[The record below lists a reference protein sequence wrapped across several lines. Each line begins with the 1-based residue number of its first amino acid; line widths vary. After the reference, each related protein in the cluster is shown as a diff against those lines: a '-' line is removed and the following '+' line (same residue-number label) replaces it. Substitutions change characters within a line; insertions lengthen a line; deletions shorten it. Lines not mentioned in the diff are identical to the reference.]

1 MVSNFPS
8 FFRKELLDPISF
20 GWDLEALGW
29 VRAVIRIAITLD
41 LVEHSHTLL
50 CTFYYCIATITL
62 QPGGVG
68 RVIIIGLAIARDL
81 VQKASAVFELNFVC
95 TDSGRPEESNIS
107 SCT

>member
-8 FFRKELLDPISF
+8 FFWKELLHPISF

-50 CTFYYCIATITL
+50 CTFHYCIATITL
-62 QPGGVG
+62 QPSGVG

-81 VQKASAVFELNFVC
+81 VQKASAIFELNLIS
-95 TDSGRPEESNIS
+95 TDSGRPEEADIS